1 MDLPDPLE
9 TINDA
14 AESLTKLVRG
24 LCPEEM
30 HRIDL
35 VGRGGLEPRAESPP
49 GLASASFGVSSSP
62 GFPFFNG

>member
-1 MDLPDPLE
+1 MGADFSVSWESLRLDSPPTAPVDLPDPLE

-35 VGRGGLEPRAESPP
+35 VGRGGLGAP
-49 GLASASFGVSSSP
+49 G
-62 GFPFFNG
+62 